1 MLHKTTGERMKLVTL
16 LMATVVL
23 AACATQ
29 DEAAKQSSQDTAQA
43 VRDFIEVRDLEEL
56 PKMASGSRD
65 RWTDIEEE
73 FLIYEGRR
81 ETYLVQFYRRCREL
95 NDNTRIVADK
105 RWDSN
110 NIHARSDTIR
120 GCQIEK
126 IYALTEA
133 EAAELESIGEAPGS
147 RN

>member
-1 MLHKTTGERMKLVTL
+1 
-16 LMATVVL
+16 MAVL

-29 DEAAKQSSQDTAQA
+29 DEAAEQSSQDTAQA

-56 PKMASGSRD
+56 SKMATGSRD

-105 RWDSN
+105 RWDSSN
-110 NIHARSDTIR
+110 VHARSDTIR

-133 EAAELESIGEAPGS
+133 EVAELESIGEAPGS